1 MSKRVHRFRA
11 LRNAAGAAAL
21 LGLLSLTGCASFYV
35 DTATKEVAAE
45 AYRKPAAPRPVQLVF
60 EFQTKGVANAR
71 ATEYLSAQVKDQIK
85 GSGLF
90 AEVADKPV
98 EGGALLSVVLNNV
111 PLTDDAFGK
120 GFVTGLT
127 FGLAGSQVSDGYV
140 CTLKYL
146 AQPQATAI
154 SKTTRHAIHTV
165 MGAKDAPA
173 NGTKMDSLEQAVR
186 TMTRQ
191 VVSASL
197 DELSRD
203 PEFR

>member
-1 MSKRVHRFRA
+1 MIRFVSPFQA
-11 LRNAAGAAAL
+11 IRNFASMASV

-35 DTATKEVAAE
+35 DTATKEVPVT
-45 AYRKPAAPRPVQLVF
+45 AYQKPVSPRPVQVVF

-71 ATEYLSAQVKDQIK
+71 ATQYLSAQVVEQIR

-90 AEVADKPV
+90 SNVQETPV
-98 EGGALLSVVLNNV
+98 EGGALLNVVLNNV
-111 PLTDDAFGK
+111 PMTDDAFGK

-140 CTLKYL
+140 CTMSYL
-146 AQPQATAI
+146 PQSQAPAI
-154 SKTTRHAIHTV
+154 SKTTRHAIHTLL
-165 MGAKDAPA
+165 GAKEAPA
-173 NGTKMDSLEQAVR
+173 NGTKMDSLDLAVK

-191 VVSASL
+191 IVSASL

-203 PEFR
+203 PQFK